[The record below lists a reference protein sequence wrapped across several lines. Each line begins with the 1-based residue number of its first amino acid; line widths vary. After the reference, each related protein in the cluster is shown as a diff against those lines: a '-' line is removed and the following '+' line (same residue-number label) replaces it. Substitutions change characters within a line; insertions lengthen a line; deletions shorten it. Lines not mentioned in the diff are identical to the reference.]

1 VYEIDFLP
9 VRRRYG
15 DDTVSACAIA
25 VRLTVEREDRQ
36 AIVVLGGGDMDTGIA
51 VVDHIRRYYH
61 SDTVDLVIATRPDS
75 GHLEGLIAVM
85 EQLDVVELFVHQ
97 PDLHDP
103 GVASHLDL
111 AALEKVIAVARAEGT
126 TVTEPF
132 AGVARLDG
140 QISVLGPPQAYYERL
155 LAEVGESKSTDARSA
170 RLDDA
175 FPPTSFQTKAS
186 GFFERSLN
194 RLHLETLTN
203 AGEVSPID
211 NMSAVALIRVDDH
224 RLLFAGEAGVPALTQ
239 AVDFYESEYGTFVR
253 RPIRFFQA
261 PHHGRAESLGPGILS
276 RILGKPGRFHGKH
289 CVAFI
294 ATMAGDD
301 DTPAPQV
308 VHALERRGC
317 TVSATAGRAA
327 CHTFD
332 APPRPEWQALPPS
345 STG

>member
-15 DDTVSACAIA
+15 DDAVRACAIA
-25 VRLTVEREDRQ
+25 VRLTVEGEDRQ

-75 GHLEGLIAVM
+75 GHLEGMIAVL
-85 EQLDVVELFVHQ
+85 EQLEVVELFLHQ

-103 GVASHLDL
+103 GVAGHLDL
-111 AALEKVIAVARAEGT
+111 AALEKVVAVARAEGT

-132 AGVARLDG
+132 AGEARLDG
-140 QISVLGPPQAYYERL
+140 QVCVLGPPRAYYERL
-155 LAEVGESKSTDARSA
+155 LAEIGKSKSTDARSA

-175 FPPTSFQTKAS
+175 FPPTRIHTKAA
-186 GFFERSLN
+186 GYFERTLN
-194 RLHLETLTN
+194 RLHFETLTK

-211 NMSAVALIRVDDH
+211 NMSPIALIRVGDH
-224 RLLFAGEAGVPALTQ
+224 RLLFAGEAGVPALEH
-239 AVDFYESEYGTFVR
+239 AVDFYESEYGKFVR
-253 RPIRFFQA
+253 RPLRFFQA
-261 PHHGRAESLGPGILS
+261 PHHGRAETLGPGVLN
-276 RILGKPGRFHGKH
+276 RILGKPGRFHCKH

-301 DTPAPQV
+301 HLPAPQI

-317 TVSATAGRAA
+317 AVSATAGRAA
-327 CHTFD
+327 CHAFE

-345 STG
+345 SPG